1 MASITKT
8 VPLRPMG
15 VLSKAMT
22 ADGAIKDQPGLLW
35 GWSCKTGSGTL
46 HDSKDNTGVA
56 VGYIITAESVFF
68 SKPIPLSEALYLDV
82 SGSSDLIVVYY
93 E

>member
-1 MASITKT
+1 MAAITKT
-8 VPLRPMG
+8 VPLRPVG

-22 ADGAIKDQPGLLW
+22 ADGKIKDNPGLLW
-35 GWSCKTGSGTL
+35 GWSCQAGSGTL
-46 HDSKDNTGVA
+46 HNSADSSGAA
-56 VGYIITAESVFF
+56 VGYIIAAETVFF
-68 SKPIPLSEALYLDV
+68 SKPIPFSVELFLDA

>member
-1 MASITKT
+1 MAAITKT
-8 VPLRPMG
+8 VPLRPVG

-22 ADGAIKDQPGLLW
+22 AEGKIKDNPGLLW

-46 HDSKDNTGVA
+46 HNSADSSGAA
-56 VGYIITAESVFF
+56 VGYVITAETVFF
-68 SKPIPLSEALYLDV
+68 SKPIPFSVELFLDA

>member
-1 MASITKT
+1 MAAITKNP
-8 VPLRPMG
+8 PLNPVG
-15 VLSKAMT
+15 VQSKAMT
-22 ADGAIKDQPGLLW
+22 ADGSIKAAPGLLW

-46 HDSKDNTGVA
+46 HNSEDNSGAV
-56 VGYIITAESVFF
+56 VGYIMVGEAVFF
-68 SKPIPLSEALYLDV
+68 SKPVPFSTELFLDA

>member
-1 MASITKT
+1 MAAITKT
-8 VPLRPMG
+8 VPLRPVG

-22 ADGAIKDQPGLLW
+22 ADGKIKANPGLLW

-46 HDSKDNTGVA
+46 HNSADNSGAA
-56 VGYIITAESVFF
+56 VGYIISAETVFF
-68 SKPIPLSEALYLDV
+68 SKPIPFSVELFLDV

>member
-1 MASITKT
+1 MAAITKT
-8 VPLRPMG
+8 VPLRPVG

-22 ADGAIKDQPGLLW
+22 ADGKIKANPGLLW

-46 HDSKDNTGVA
+46 HNSADNSGAA
-56 VGYIITAESVFF
+56 VGYILTAETAFF
-68 SKPIPLSEALYLDV
+68 SKPIPFSVELFLDA